1 MAIIYMNTMLA
12 LDQSSHATG
21 WAIFRD
27 EQLIEYGVI
36 NLEEGDV
43 GTRLV
48 ELKNKI
54 MNLITKYNVNFVA
67 FEDIQLQN
75 NNVVTF
81 KVLAEVFGLIHYL
94 VNSINIKYVIV
105 PSATWKSTL
114 HIKGKK
120 RSEQKKDAQRY
131 VLEQY
136 NVKAIQDTVD
146 AICIGTHVINSYSYL
161 WEDEDNG

>member
-1 MAIIYMNTMLA
+1 MLA

-27 EQLIEYGVI
+27 EKLIEYGVI

-105 PSATWKSTL
+105 PSAT
-114 HIKGKK
+114 
-120 RSEQKKDAQRY
+120 
-131 VLEQY
+131 
-136 NVKAIQDTVD
+136 
-146 AICIGTHVINSYSYL
+146 
-161 WEDEDNG
+161 

>member
-1 MAIIYMNTMLA
+1 MLA

-21 WAIFRD
+21 WAIFQD
-27 EQLIEYGVI
+27 EKLIEYGVI
-36 NLEEGDV
+36 DLEEGDV

-105 PSATWKSTL
+105 PSAT
-114 HIKGKK
+114 
-120 RSEQKKDAQRY
+120 
-131 VLEQY
+131 
-136 NVKAIQDTVD
+136 
-146 AICIGTHVINSYSYL
+146 
-161 WEDEDNG
+161 

>member
-1 MAIIYMNTMLA
+1 MLA

-94 VNSINIKYVIV
+94 VNLIIYIMHQC
-105 PSATWKSTL
+105 L
-114 HIKGKK
+114 I
-120 RSEQKKDAQRY
+120 
-131 VLEQY
+131 
-136 NVKAIQDTVD
+136 I
-146 AICIGTHVINSYSYL
+146 L
-161 WEDEDNG
+161 WLVEVQILKILLNL